1 MEIIPAAMNI
11 QDTINTLR
19 KELNDHNYR
28 YYVLDDPIISD
39 AEYDHLLRELQALEK
54 EHPEYIAADSP
65 TQRVGAQ
72 PLEAFGTIEHRI
84 PMMSLANAMS
94 TDEILAF
101 HDQIMR
107 RLDDTRQIEYVVE
120 PKLDG
125 LAVELVYENGQFV
138 NGSTRGD
145 GITGEHITQNL
156 KTIRGIPLSLRTESL
171 PAPKLLEV
179 RGEVFIRKNDFEKLN
194 NQREAAGEPVFAN
207 PRNAAAGSLRQLDS
221 SITAT
226 RPLSIFCYQAGALE
240 GVRFTSHIEFL
251 STLKDW
257 GLPVNPEIKKVNN
270 IEEAISTHNELETRR
285 NSLPYEIDGS
295 VIKVNDYALQEEL
308 GVRSRSPRWAI
319 AGKFKAQ
326 QETTLIKDI
335 VLSVGRTGA
344 VTPVA
349 KLKPVH
355 VGGVIVSNVTLHNQD
370 EINRKDIRIDDT
382 VLIQRAGDVIPQVVK
397 VITEKRPLNSRPFQM
412 TNECP
417 ECGHEVHTPEGEV
430 VARCQNLSCPA
441 QVKRRIEHF
450 VSKNAMD
457 IDGMGEK
464 LIDQLVEKKL
474 VHSFDDLYRLTA
486 DQLAELDRMAEK
498 SADNVIHA
506 IEKSKQTEFRRFVH
520 ALGIRNVGE
529 HGAKVLE
536 KSFNGDMSKFMAAN
550 IEGLEAIDEVGP
562 IVADTI
568 VNFWSDENNV
578 TIVNNCFGMGVSLEK
593 TINAGEQIFTDKIFV
608 FTGALES
615 ITRNEAKEIV
625 ESFGGRAAGSVS
637 SKTDYVVAGPVA
649 GSKLKKAG
657 ELGITILSEK
667 EFLDMLK

>member
-1 MEIIPAAMNI
+1 MNI

-207 PRNAAAGSLRQLDS
+207 PRNAAAGSLRQLDPK
-221 SITAT
+221 ITAT

-506 IEKSKQTEFRRFVH
+506 IEKSKQTTFRRFVH

-578 TIVNNCFGMGVSLEK
+578 TIVNNCFGMGVTLEK

-637 SKTDYVVAGPVA
+637 SKTDYVVAGPGA